1 MKRMALMAWKTRKPI
16 PHAVWNKI
24 TEDHCEAVIEL
35 ALEKPDLSPRELA
48 VNYTDNKAYFVS
60 EFHGV
65 QAAERTRLN
74 YQSGLYPD
82 GGQ

>member
-1 MKRMALMAWKTRKPI
+1 MKRMALMAWKTRSRF

-48 VNYTDNKAYFVS
+48 VNYTDNKVLLRLRI
-60 EFHGV
+60 HGV